1 MTFGPYVRMQ
11 WSAVTKSRSTSDA
24 LMVHGHM
31 SSMSPLLVWK
41 SNCNGLLA
49 SICTP
54 PISHF
59 FVRGTDDIFN
69 WESKYGILVIGK
81 TKSNLFDLLVNK
93 TQPDLLKP

>member
-1 MTFGPYVRMQ
+1 M
-11 WSAVTKSRSTSDA
+11 S
-24 LMVHGHM
+24 HM

-81 TKSNLFDLLVNK
+81 TKSNLFDLLLVNK